1 MNYNNNL
8 IKAPVVMPADI
19 AAVLGID
26 GTDLATLCVSDRI
39 NPWAKWKPIDYNTK
53 GTLTEAMR
61 EAVNYGL
68 VNIPTWISR
77 YANNM
82 TNFVFGISRE
92 SANHPSVG
100 DLPVYWGYQHPKGG
114 SNSPYRLS
122 DFSNAAKTSGYYHD
136 AQEPCGNSV
145 SSEYT
150 IDSNG
155 NLTIAFRQGAIDDET
170 IKLEELSIPGI
181 SSDSLGDMYFGV
193 ALYKQGTSPAVVYA
207 GTRSTPISTQPFE
220 TSLAI
225 TGLSSSFNGT
235 YAIFPFLS
243 SIPITF
249 TDSLGQT
256 RGHFIALHTDV
267 EVVGIGSTITRMD
280 ILGHS
285 LSAYRDTSESTRNLF
300 VNVSFQN
307 NVLSPSLS
315 ATAVFNVYNSSN
327 TVLATE
333 SISITVSYGN
343 VYLLSTTIN
352 MGSLVNLNAAY
363 SVQVVVT
370 PTQGT
375 NPVETSA
382 SVLVSDG
389 PSPYA

>member
-8 IKAPVVMPADI
+8 IKAPVVMPTDI

-53 GTLTEAMR
+53 GILTETMR

-68 VNIPTWISR
+68 VNIPTWINR

-150 IDSNG
+150 IGSNG
-155 NLTIAFRQGAIDDET
+155 NLTIAFRQGAIDDAT

-249 TDSLGQT
+249 TNSLGQT
-256 RGHFIALHTDV
+256 RGHFIALHTEV
-267 EVVGIGSTITRMD
+267 EVVGIGATVSRMEID
-280 ILGHS
+280 RFA
-285 LSAYRDTSESTRNLF
+285 AYRDRSAEGGTRNLF
-300 VNVSFQN
+300 VSLSLEN
-307 NVLSPSLS
+307 NSVSPSLS
-315 ATAVFNVYNSSN
+315 ANAVFTVYSEDNTELTTVTSNV
-327 TVLATE
+327 
-333 SISITVSYGN
+333 TVSYGN
-343 VYLLSTTIN
+343 QKLIERGIEMGTHLS
-352 MGSLVNLNAAY
+352 SAY
-363 SVQVVVT
+363 SVRVVVT
-370 PTQGT
+370 PTNGT
-375 NPVETSA
+375 DPVETSA
-382 SVLVSDG
+382 SVIVADRS
-389 PSPYA
+389 